1 MYETYGADCILFFS
15 WAILLD
21 NVALTAR
28 HLLGR
33 QPSKLAQQLTSDFTI
48 MNATATTPVVFLPD
62 IANAIDVPALCHSAA
77 KWDKSRLDVL
87 TGLPNRLC
95 FMEELSRAVAEHQ
108 PTGPMLALL
117 FFDLDGFKFVN
128 DSLGHQAGDE
138 VLIQVGQ
145 RLNRILT
152 KPQERL
158 YRLAG
163 DEFVIIATRVE
174 RLNQLPKLA
183 QRILAEFH
191 EPFIVTREKAFLG
204 ASIGIAIRNTQGQ
217 SAEQMLHQAD
227 AAMYQSKHNGRRCY
241 SFYSVDLDQEHRRLF
256 QLRADIREAI
266 EKSEFTVQYQP
277 KFDLQTGQCC
287 GAEALIRWFRNGEP
301 FSTPEE
307 FVSEAEKCGLIVPLS
322 QQVIRRV
329 AKDLLGWQS
338 QGHQSLP
345 ISVNISASHF
355 RFGDL
360 QGDLAS
366 AFLFHGISPS
376 LIEIELTENAVLK
389 DIKQSAQKIQD
400 LKRMGFSVTI
410 DDLGTG
416 QSSIAYLQKLPV
428 DGVKIDDT
436 FVHDMVESEFAA
448 AIVESMIRIAH
459 TKQLRI
465 IAEGVE
471 SEAICNRLRA
481 LHCDQAQGFWFGAP
495 CDAELFFGQS
505 FSRDVSSD
513 CQSTSM

>member
-1 MYETYGADCILFFS
+1 
-15 WAILLD
+15 
-21 NVALTAR
+21 
-28 HLLGR
+28 
-33 QPSKLAQQLTSDFTI
+33 
-48 MNATATTPVVFLPD
+48 MNEATATPVVSLPD
-62 IANAIDVPALCHSAA
+62 HENGLDVPVVCHSVET
-77 KWDKSRLDVL
+77 WDKTRLDVL

-108 PTGPMLALL
+108 PTGPMLSLL

-145 RLNRILT
+145 RLNKILVE
-152 KPQERL
+152 PHERL
-158 YRLAG
+158 FRLAG
-163 DEFVIIATRVE
+163 DEFVIIASRVE

-183 QRILAEFH
+183 ERILAEFQ
-191 EPFIVTREKAFLG
+191 EPFIATREKAFVG
-204 ASIGIAIRNTQGQ
+204 ASIGISIRNTQGQ

-266 EKSEFTVQYQP
+266 EKSEFTVHYQP
-277 KFDLQTGQCC
+277 KFDLRTGECC
-287 GAEALIRWFRNGEP
+287 GAEALIRWFRNGAA

-329 AKDLLGWQS
+329 AEDFLGWQE
-338 QGHQSLP
+338 QGLQPLP

-360 QGDLAS
+360 QDDLAS
-366 AFLFHGISPS
+366 AFLFNGISPS

-400 LKRMGFSVTI
+400 LKRMGFAVTI

-428 DGVKIDDT
+428 DAVKIDDS
-436 FVHDMVESEFAA
+436 FVHDIVESEFAA

-459 TKQLRI
+459 TKQLRV

-471 SEAICNRLRA
+471 SEAICHRLRT
-481 LHCDQAQGFWFGAP
+481 LNCDQAQGFWFGAP
-495 CDAELFFGQS
+495 CDAESFFAQFCLSG
-505 FSRDVSSD
+505 VSSD
-513 CQSTSM
+513 CQSTST